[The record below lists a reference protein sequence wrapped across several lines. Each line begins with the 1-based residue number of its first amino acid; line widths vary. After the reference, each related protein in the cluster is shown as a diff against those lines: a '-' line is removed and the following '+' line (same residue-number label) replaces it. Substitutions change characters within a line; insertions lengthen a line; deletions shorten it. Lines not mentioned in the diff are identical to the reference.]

1 MQYVELKCEGGVV
14 KTVDHGII
22 RPYPSE
28 TVYQPDLYDEQWR
41 QDGEGQRNHQQQ
53 DHSSG
58 ASEPNVVVS
67 HSADGRDGHGKSTKR
82 SNSSN
87 SNSNNSNNNNNNNN
101 NNNPSSNANNN
112 AISNS
117 HHNTGRRKDH
127 NRKRGG
133 KKGANNNYSAAVA
146 GGGSGIANGGG
157 VGGGGSSDASS
168 GKTINT
174 NTYRSS
180 RQR

>member
-101 NNNPSSNANNN
+101 NNPSSNANNN

>member
-82 SNSSN
+82 
-87 SNSNNSNNNNNNNN
+87 SNNNNNNNN

>member
-87 SNSNNSNNNNNNNN
+87 SNNS
-101 NNNPSSNANNN
+101 N

-133 KKGANNNYSAAVA
+133 KKGANNNYS
-146 GGGSGIANGGG
+146 
-157 VGGGGSSDASS
+157 
-168 GKTINT
+168 
-174 NTYRSS
+174 
-180 RQR
+180 